1 MPINGQA
8 LVNLVVII
16 LIGIIAALVLG
27 RYRPGLASRVTGG
40 ARQLDVTAS
49 LVGIAGAFIG
59 FQIGVVLELIPL
71 PLMQFVLA
79 AVGALAVLW
88 LWRGR

>member
-1 MPINGQA
+1 MPINVQA
-8 LVNLVVII
+8 LVNLIVIV

-27 RYRPGLASRVTGG
+27 RYRQGRLSRAVAGSN
-40 ARQLDVTAS
+40 QFDVTAS

-59 FQIGVVLELIPL
+59 FQIGVVLGLIPL

-79 AVGALAVLW
+79 AIGALVVLW
-88 LWRGR
+88 FWRGR

>member
-1 MPINGQA
+1 MPINAQA
-8 LVNLVVII
+8 LINLLII
-16 LIGIIAALVLG
+16 VLIGIIAALVLG
-27 RYRPGLASRVTGG
+27 RYRQGRLSRAVAGS
-40 ARQLDVTAS
+40 RQIDVTAS

-71 PLMQFVLA
+71 PLMQFLLA
-79 AVGALAVLW
+79 AVGALVVLW